1 VSGASPRPGD
11 LGARLVELFVLAP
24 LGAGARLASDLPQ
37 AVSRARQELSN
48 ARFIGRMVV
57 EQGTSRLAPRP
68 PAPPMRD
75 EAAVEHAGVV
85 ERPDLLTPAENDALS
100 RSIDADELAI
110 PDYDHLPA
118 LDIVGQLDRLSS
130 DERAEVERYE
140 RAHRGRRT
148 VLGKIAQLDASA

>member
-1 VSGASPRPGD
+1 
-11 LGARLVELFVLAP
+11 
-24 LGAGARLASDLPQ
+24 
-37 AVSRARQELSN
+37 
-48 ARFIGRMVV
+48 
-57 EQGTSRLAPRP
+57 
-68 PAPPMRD
+68 MRD